1 MTLSSSSS
9 SCFPSSVS
17 LRALQFSDNL
27 FSPSASVSSMM
38 AAKSGVFG
46 ISSSLVES
54 RVSLFEAINAAASAN
69 SFSLLSTRQHLPVT
83 RTLASIPAAAFQPIT
98 EDEEDDEIPRRRRSS
113 NSLRRSVSPAY
124 VVPAILLPSAIDSLV
139 NVSPATDES
148 FVDEDAA
155 RYAEFDRRV
164 AERNADFAR
173 LDKEHDAQWAG
184 LLVQM
189 DDADELVLADI
200 LAWMESHA
208 ADVSVSSAHSLPALD
223 SASIDCTFDWLVDDR
238 PSFDRAMRDQAE
250 ESMLQA
256 TLAEMLRRAD
266 PNRLPSSSS
275 LPNVAAAASAPA
287 SSFSSSSSSSVTCS
301 YSDYSMDTTTF
312 SAWGEEYFAN
322 QTASFDLMATRD
334 SFQRAMQDVTLDE
347 PVAASATVPDLGI
360 ARSGSFLLSFLL
372 AAAEKAGYRT
382 DVDKHALAKALTS
395 AANSLVPA
403 EDAKPVAA
411 VVAKVPAAIK
421 KVIRS

>member
-17 LRALQFSDNL
+17 FRALQFSDNL

-69 SFSLLSTRQHLPVT
+69 SFSLLSTRQHLPVN
-83 RTLASIPAAAFQPIT
+83 RTLASIPAAAFQPIV

-113 NSLRRSVSPAY
+113 NSLRRSVSPAN
-124 VVPAILLPSAIDSLV
+124 VALPSAIDSLV

-155 RYAEFDRRV
+155 RYAEFDRLV

-173 LDKEHDAQWAG
+173 LDKEHDAQWAN

-189 DDADELVLADI
+189 NDADELVLADI
-200 LAWMESHA
+200 LAWMEAQA
-208 ADVSVSSAHSLPALD
+208 ADVAVSSDHSLPTLD
-223 SASIDCTFDWLVDDR
+223 SASIDGTFDWLVEDR
-238 PSFDRAMRDQAE
+238 PSFARAMRDQAE

-275 LPNVAAAASAPA
+275 LPNVAFA
-287 SSFSSSSSSSVTCS
+287 SSISSSSSTIACAF
-301 YSDYSMDTTTF
+301 SDYSMDTTTF

-334 SFQRAMQDVTLDE
+334 SFQRAMQDVTIDE
-347 PVAASATVPDLGI
+347 PVAAVPDLGI

-382 DVDKHALAKALTS
+382 DDKHALARALTS

-403 EDAKPVAA
+403 ENVEPVV
-411 VVAKVPAAIK
+411 VVAKVPAAVE
-421 KVIRS
+421 KVVRS

>member
-54 RVSLFEAINAAASAN
+54 RVSLFEAINAAASVN
-69 SFSLLSTRQHLPVT
+69 SFSLLSTRQHLPVN
-83 RTLASIPAAAFQPIT
+83 RTLASIPAAAFQPIV

-113 NSLRRSVSPAY
+113 NSLRRSVSPAN
-124 VVPAILLPSAIDSLV
+124 VALPSAIDSLV

-155 RYAEFDRRV
+155 RYAEFDRLV

-173 LDKEHDAQWAG
+173 LDKDHDAQWAN

-189 DDADELVLADI
+189 NDADELVLADI
-200 LAWMESHA
+200 LAWMESQA
-208 ADVSVSSAHSLPALD
+208 ADADVSSDHSLPTLD
-223 SASIDCTFDWLVDDR
+223 SALIDCTFDWLVEDR
-238 PSFDRAMRDQAE
+238 PSFARAMRDQAE

-275 LPNVAAAASAPA
+275 LPNVAAASAFASPISA
-287 SSFSSSSSSSVTCS
+287 SSSGVTCS

-334 SFQRAMQDVTLDE
+334 SFQRAMQDITLDE
-347 PVAASATVPDLGI
+347 PVAAAAPDLGI

-372 AAAEKAGYRT
+372 SAAEKAGYRT
-382 DVDKHALAKALTS
+382 DDKHALAKALTS
-395 AANSLVPA
+395 AANSLVSA
-403 EDAKPVAA
+403 ENAKPVAA
-411 VVAKVPAAIK
+411 VVAKVPAAVK
-421 KVIRS
+421 KVVRS